1 MPFDLGMEVSN
12 ITNKQRYGEE
22 WCFRESEKAKVLNKV
37 LGNIQDKKGKIMPE
51 YKLRITNRPNRT
63 KW

>member
-1 MPFDLGMEVSN
+1 MTWVWKSATSQTSSGMVRSGVLE
-12 ITNKQRYGEE
+12 KAK
-22 WCFRESEKAKVLNKV
+22 KAKVLNKA

-51 YKLRITNRPNRT
+51 YKLRKADRPKRT

>member
-22 WCFRESEKAKVLNKV
+22 WCFRESEKAKVLNKA

-51 YKLRITNRPNRT
+51 YKLRKADRPNRT